1 MLLLTV
7 RLWWRPG
14 SSECE
19 EKKSRNT
26 ATVWVCVKDGL
37 VDGELS
43 GQKNKKRGGGSFSAS
58 QETNRTQLLLHKPPH
73 PAVRGP
79 VCCCSWLL

>member
-43 GQKNKKRGGGSFSAS
+43 GQKKTKKKRGGEFLSVSGDKQDPAVAPQATTPSR
-58 QETNRTQLLLHKPPH
+58 ERPRLLL
-73 PAVRGP
+73 
-79 VCCCSWLL
+79 